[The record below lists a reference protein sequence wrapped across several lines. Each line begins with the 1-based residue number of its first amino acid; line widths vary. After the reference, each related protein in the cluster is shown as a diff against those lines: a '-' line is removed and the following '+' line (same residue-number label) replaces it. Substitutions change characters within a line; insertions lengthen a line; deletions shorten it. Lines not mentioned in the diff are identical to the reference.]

1 MVELRLMREN
11 HIIFSQPI
19 VTMDIENLCS
29 PAILYVGFS
38 LTHIIIDM
46 GREQY
51 PSAIVKFFIMMV
63 FTLILDM
70 LCKRGLGTV
79 SWLLVLI
86 PFVSMT
92 LITSILLSMFGVNTY
107 SSTVRINSPTKESV
121 QASAQAAKNALN
133 SKVESE
139 MSYNDVPYDP
149 DDFSSGTPEEVNHY
163 NNPGDES
170 VDKAD

>member
-1 MVELRLMREN
+1 
-11 HIIFSQPI
+11 
-19 VTMDIENLCS
+19 MDIENLCS

-51 PSAIVKFFIMMV
+51 PSAIMKFFIMIV

-86 PFVSMT
+86 PFVSMS
-92 LITSILLSMFGVNTY
+92 LITAILLSMFGVNTY
-107 SSTVRINSPTKESV
+107 SNTVRINSPTKESV
-121 QASAQAAKNALN
+121 QATADAVK

-149 DDFSSGTPEEVNHY
+149 DDFSSGTPAEVNHY
-163 NNPGDES
+163 NNPGDD
-170 VDKAD
+170 DKAD

>member
-1 MVELRLMREN
+1 
-11 HIIFSQPI
+11 
-19 VTMDIENLCS
+19 MDIENMCS

-51 PSAIVKFFIMMV
+51 PSAIMKFFIMIV

-86 PFVSMT
+86 PFVSMS
-92 LITSILLSMFGVNTY
+92 LITAILLSMFGVNTY

-121 QASAQAAKNALN
+121 QATVDAVKSN
-133 SKVESE
+133 VESE

-149 DDFSSGTPEEVNHY
+149 DDFSSGTPAEVNHY
-163 NNPGDES
+163 NNPGDD
-170 VDKAD
+170 DKAD

>member
-1 MVELRLMREN
+1 
-11 HIIFSQPI
+11 
-19 VTMDIENLCS
+19 MDIENLCS

-51 PSAIVKFFIMMV
+51 PSAIVKFFIMMI

-107 SSTVRINSPTKESV
+107 SSTVRLNSPTSESI
-121 QASAQAAKNALN
+121 QATKDSVKAAVN
-133 SKVESE
+133 SKVEVE

-163 NNPGDES
+163 NNPGDEPA
-170 VDKAD
+170 DKAD

>member
-1 MVELRLMREN
+1 
-11 HIIFSQPI
+11 
-19 VTMDIENLCS
+19 MDIENLCS

-38 LTHIIIDM
+38 LTHIIIDT

-51 PSAIVKFFIMMV
+51 PSAIMKFFIMIV

-92 LITSILLSMFGVNTY
+92 LITSILLSIFGVNSY
-107 SSTVRINSPTKESV
+107 SNTVRLNSPTKES
-121 QASAQAAKNALN
+121 AKSALK
-133 SKVESE
+133 SKVELE

-149 DDFSSGTPEEVNHY
+149 DDFSSGTPAEVNHY
-163 NNPGDES
+163 NNPGEETP
-170 VDKAD
+170 DKAD

>member
-1 MVELRLMREN
+1 VYPFTVNTPLF
-11 HIIFSQPI
+11 FSQHTI
-19 VTMDIENLCS
+19 TMDMESLCS

-51 PSAIVKFFIMMV
+51 PSAIMKFFIMVV

-92 LITSILLSMFGVNTY
+92 LITTILLSIFGVNTY
-107 SSTVRINSPTKESV
+107 SSTVRLNPPTEESIQSAKES
-121 QASAQAAKNALN
+121 AKAAIN
-133 SKVESE
+133 SKVEME

-149 DDFSSGTPEEVNHY
+149 DDFSSGTPAEVNHY
-163 NNPGDES
+163 NNPEEDTD
-170 VDKAD
+170 VAD